1 MKRLPSVSLKTPDG
15 ATVTPD
21 WRKNAVTVIVILHDG
36 NCYACR
42 ASCQRYAA
50 KRERFAEWDAELLL
64 VWRGSKVPDDCEG
77 LLDESGVAR
86 RTWLEGD
93 AAGVL
98 LVDRNGVVVRQWSA
112 SAEGFPSP
120 EEVLA
125 AVKHVALQCPE

>member
-21 WRKNAVTVIVILHDG
+21 WRKNAVTVIVLLHDG

-42 ASCQRYAA
+42 ATCQRYAA
-50 KRERFAEWDAELLL
+50 ERAAFGEWDAELLL
-64 VWRGSKVPDDCEG
+64 VWRGERVPEGCEG
-77 LLDESGVAR
+77 MLAASGAAR
-86 RTWLEGD
+86 RAWLEGD

-112 SAEGFPSP
+112 SGKGFPSP